1 MQKSQA
7 KLYMQAIDKKNLY
20 KDSISA
26 KLKRKT
32 NQLMFNT
39 FITQSMYEVLSDKK
53 PKKIIEIGR
62 GYGMTHVM
70 FCHVIADKGTI
81 YSIDVRGK
89 NDHIVK
95 DLLQKFPVHNKQ
107 FENIFINEDSTSIR
121 AVESLGKDCK
131 GKIDCIYFDGK
142 INSWSSLKK
151 DLKNWIPFLSK
162 DCVMF
167 FTSPIRAHDSIMVMI
182 NEILS
187 NYEVYRF
194 CTNKDIESFP
204 NKITNFQSPCKKNIV
219 GIDKKTMR
227 PFEQIEFENDIPDYV
242 KNVKINL
249 AMYKDNITDN
259 TRNFHF
265 ICRLYL
271 HWPGL
276 LQISLGEKGNWD
288 MLLNNN
294 LIRN

>member
-1 MQKSQA
+1 MKKNQA
-7 KLYMQAIDKKNLY
+7 DLYMEAIDKKNLY
-20 KDSISA
+20 RDSIST
-26 KLKRKT
+26 KLQRKT
-32 NQLMFNT
+32 DQLMFNT
-39 FITQSMYEVLSDKK
+39 FITKSMYKVLLSKK
-53 PKKIIEIGR
+53 PSRIIEIGR
-62 GYGMTHVM
+62 GYGMTNVM
-70 FCHVIADKGTI
+70 FCHAIADKGTI

-89 NDHIVK
+89 NDYIVK
-95 DLLQKFPVHNKQ
+95 DLLQKFPVAGKQ

-121 AVESLGKDCK
+121 AAEALKKECK

-151 DLKNWIPFLSK
+151 DLENWIPFLSK
-162 DCVMF
+162 NCVMF
-167 FTSPIRAHDSIMVMI
+167 FTSPIRAHDCITVMI
-182 NEILS
+182 DEMLS

-204 NKITNFQSPCKKNIV
+204 NKITDFQSPCRKNIV
-219 GIDKKTMR
+219 GIDKQTMR
-227 PFEQIEFENDIPDYV
+227 PFEQIEFENDIPDYA

-249 AMYKDNITDN
+249 AMYKDDITDD

-276 LQISLGEKGNWD
+276 LQISLGEKGSWD
-288 MLLNNN
+288 MLLKNN
-294 LIRN
+294 LTRN